1 MGFGVIMPNKFADQR
16 LSVLKHHAEMIL
28 AFITDVDE
36 DDGADT
42 PEAELIQQY
51 NDAEELS
58 DIILNSMTLT
68 LPEWPTTALLPQPL
82 TFKTSTSSSPL
93 RPKSIWLPKNSR
105 RPDGLQ
111 RTIH

>member
-68 LPEWPTTALLPQPL
+68 ITA
-82 TFKTSTSSSPL
+82 TFNLQDIDEFLAASSEEYL
-93 RPKSIWLPKNSR
+93 VAEEL
-105 RPDGLQ
+105 
-111 RTIH
+111 

>member
-68 LPEWPTTALLPQPL
+68 ITGVADAGTITA
-82 TFKTSTSSSPL
+82 TFNLQDIDEFLAASSEEYL
-93 RPKSIWLPKNSR
+93 VAEEL
-105 RPDGLQ
+105 
-111 RTIH
+111 